1 MIADKDKRDKDKID
15 EEKRNN
21 YPKSENAD
29 AENNDNFIM
38 FPTVDFCFKELMKN
52 PKVRKGFVAA
62 ILGKEPDTV
71 RRTTV
76 IETELRKESE
86 DDKLGILDVL
96 VELEDGVKMNM
107 EMQVPYFE
115 YWANRVLFYVS
126 KIYTGQ
132 IQKGDDYD
140 KLQKCIH
147 VSILDFIHFP
157 QDQRCYRKITL
168 CDVETGEQYTD
179 LMELH
184 VLELKKLPPE
194 DQNEAGVIRWMR
206 FLGGKSRKEF
216 EDMAEKDE
224 YIKEAYED
232 LKKLSL
238 DGQKRL
244 EYEVRQRAIRDHNS
258 QLKSA
263 EKRGEKRGIEIGEKR
278 GEKRGIAIGEELGTQ
293 STLKRLVKANVESGK
308 SLEEIAE
315 FLGLDLSEVDK
326 MSKE

>member
-1 MIADKDKRDKDKID
+1 
-15 EEKRNN
+15 
-21 YPKSENAD
+21 
-29 AENNDNFIM
+29 M

-62 ILGKEPDTV
+62 ILGKEPETV

-132 IQKGDDYD
+132 IQKDDDYD

-194 DQNEAGVIRWMR
+194 DQNEDGVIRWMR
-206 FLGGKSRKEF
+206 FLGGKNRKEF
-216 EDMAEKDE
+216 EDMAKKDE
-224 YIKEAYED
+224 YIEEAYNE

-238 DGQKRL
+238 DEEKRL
-244 EYEVRQRAIRDHNS
+244 EYELRQKAVRDHNMMM
-258 QLKSA
+258 KSA
-263 EKRGEKRGIEIGEKR
+263 EKRGLEIGRKQ
-278 GEKRGIAIGEELGTQ
+278 GEQLA
-293 STLKRLVKANVESGK
+293 LKRVVEKQLKAGKTVEETAELLGMDIQEVRE
-308 SLEEIAE
+308 LTEE
-315 FLGLDLSEVDK
+315 
-326 MSKE
+326 

>member
-1 MIADKDKRDKDKID
+1 MIADRDKRD

-29 AENNDNFIM
+29 AEHSDNFIM
-38 FPTVDFCFKELMKN
+38 LPTVDFCFKELMKN

-62 ILGKEPDTV
+62 ILGKSPETV

-194 DQNEAGVIRWMR
+194 DQNEDGVIRWMR

-238 DGQKRL
+238 DEQKRL

-258 QLKSA
+258 QMKSA
-263 EKRGEKRGIEIGEKR
+263 ERRGIEIGEERGEKRGIEI
-278 GEKRGIAIGEELGTQ
+278 GTQ

-315 FLGLDLSEVDK
+315 FLGLNLSEVQRLT
-326 MSKE
+326 EE

>member
-1 MIADKDKRDKDKID
+1 MLADEDKRDNY
-15 EEKRNN
+15 RNRDN
-21 YPKSENAD
+21 EN

-38 FPTVDFCFKELMKN
+38 LPTVDFCFKELMKN

-62 ILGKEPDTV
+62 ILGKSPETV

-194 DQNEAGVIRWMR
+194 DQNEDGVIRWMR

-238 DGQKRL
+238 DEQKRL

-258 QLKSA
+258 QMKSA
-263 EKRGEKRGIEIGEKR
+263 ERRGIEIGEERGEKRGIEI
-278 GEKRGIAIGEELGTQ
+278 GTQ

-315 FLGLDLSEVDK
+315 FLGLDLSEVEK

>member
-1 MIADKDKRDKDKID
+1 MTEEKGKRERNRRDG
-15 EEKRNN
+15 EKRNN
-21 YPKSENAD
+21 SPKRDNAD
-29 AENNDNFIM
+29 KGRGDSFIM
-38 FPTVDFCFKELMKN
+38 LPTVDFCFKELMKN

-62 ILGKEPDTV
+62 ILGKSPETV

-76 IETELRKESE
+76 IETELRRESE

-96 VELEDGVKMNM
+96 VELEDGTRMNM

-126 KIYTGQ
+126 KIYAGQ
-132 IQKGDDYD
+132 LQKGDDYD
-140 KLQKCIH
+140 KLRKCIH

-157 QDQRCYRKITL
+157 QDNRCYRRITL

-194 DQNEAGVIRWMR
+194 DQNENGVIRWMR
-206 FLGGKSRKEF
+206 FLGGKNRKEF

-238 DGQKRL
+238 DEQKRL
-244 EYEVRQRAIRDHNS
+244 EYEVRQKAIRDHNS
-258 QLKSA
+258 QMKSA
-263 EKRGEKRGIEIGEKR
+263 ERRGEKR
-278 GEKRGIAIGEELGTQ
+278 
-293 STLKRLVKANVESGK
+293 ANRE
-308 SLEEIAE
+308 
-315 FLGLDLSEVDK
+315 
-326 MSKE
+326 

>member
-1 MIADKDKRDKDKID
+1 MLADEDKRDNY
-15 EEKRNN
+15 RNRDN
-21 YPKSENAD
+21 EN

-38 FPTVDFCFKELMKN
+38 LPTVDFCFKELMKN

-62 ILGKEPDTV
+62 ILGKEPETV

-96 VELEDGVKMNM
+96 VELEDGGRMNM

-132 IQKGDDYD
+132 IKKGDDYE

-157 QDQRCYRKITL
+157 QDQRCYRKITF

-194 DQNEAGVIRWMR
+194 DQNEEGVIRWMR

-224 YIKEAYED
+224 YIREAYED

-238 DGQKRL
+238 DEQKRL
-244 EYEVRQRAIRDHNS
+244 EYEVRQKAIRDYNS
-258 QLKSA
+258 QMKSA
-263 EKRGEKRGIEIGEKR
+263 ERRGEKRGIEL
-278 GEKRGIAIGEELGTQ
+278 GEKRGIEIGTQ
-293 STLKRLVKANVESGK
+293 STLKRLVRANAESGK

-315 FLGLDLSEVDK
+315 FLELDLSEVQRL
-326 MSKE
+326 MEQ

>member
-1 MIADKDKRDKDKID
+1 MIADEDKRDNY
-15 EEKRNN
+15 RNRDN
-21 YPKSENAD
+21 EN

-38 FPTVDFCFKELMKN
+38 LPTVDFCFKELMKN

-62 ILGKEPDTV
+62 ILGKSPETV

-76 IETELRKESE
+76 IDTELRKESE

-96 VELEDGVKMNM
+96 VELEDGGRMNM

-132 IQKGDDYD
+132 IKKGDDYE

-157 QDQRCYRKITL
+157 QDQRCYRKITF

-194 DQNEAGVIRWMR
+194 DQNEEGVIRWMR

-224 YIKEAYED
+224 YIREAYED

-238 DGQKRL
+238 DEQKRL

-258 QLKSA
+258 RMKSA
-263 EKRGEKRGIEIGEKR
+263 ERRGEKRGIEIGEKR
-278 GEKRGIAIGEELGTQ
+278 GIEIGTQ
-293 STLKRLVKANVESGK
+293 STLKRLVRANAESGK

-315 FLGLDLSEVDK
+315 FLELDLSEVQRL
-326 MSKE
+326 MEE

>member
-1 MIADKDKRDKDKID
+1 MIADRDKRDKDKID

-38 FPTVDFCFKELMKN
+38 FPTVDSCFKELMKN

-157 QDQRCYRKITL
+157 QDNRCYRKITL

-194 DQNEAGVIRWMR
+194 DQNEDGVIRWMR

-238 DGQKRL
+238 DEQKRL

-258 QLKSA
+258 QMKSA
-263 EKRGEKRGIEIGEKR
+263 ERRGIEIGEERGEKRGIEI
-278 GEKRGIAIGEELGTQ
+278 GTQ

-315 FLGLDLSEVDK
+315 FLGLDLSEVEK

>member
-29 AENNDNFIM
+29 AECSDNFIM
-38 FPTVDFCFKELMKN
+38 LPTVDFCFKELMKN

-62 ILGKEPDTV
+62 ILGKEPETV

-115 YWANRVLFYVS
+115 YWANRVLFYVG

-157 QDQRCYRKITL
+157 QDNRCYRKITF

-184 VLELKKLPPE
+184 VLELKKLPPK
-194 DQNEAGVIRWMR
+194 DQNEDGVIRWMR

-238 DGQKRL
+238 DEQKRL

-258 QLKSA
+258 QMKSA
-263 EKRGEKRGIEIGEKR
+263 ERR

-293 STLKRLVKANVESGK
+293 NTLKRLVKANVESGK

-315 FLGLDLSEVDK
+315 FLGLDLSEVQRLT
-326 MSKE
+326 EE

>member
-1 MIADKDKRDKDKID
+1 MLADEDKRDNY
-15 EEKRNN
+15 RNRDN
-21 YPKSENAD
+21 EN

-38 FPTVDFCFKELMKN
+38 LPTVDFCFKELMKN

-62 ILGKEPDTV
+62 ILGKSPETV

-194 DQNEAGVIRWMR
+194 DQNEDGVIRWMR

-238 DGQKRL
+238 DEQKRL

-258 QLKSA
+258 QMKSA
-263 EKRGEKRGIEIGEKR
+263 ERRGIEIGEERGEKRGIEI
-278 GEKRGIAIGEELGTQ
+278 GTQ

-315 FLGLDLSEVDK
+315 FLGLNLSEVQRLT
-326 MSKE
+326 EE

>member
-1 MIADKDKRDKDKID
+1 MITDRDKRDKDKID

-62 ILGKEPDTV
+62 ILGKEPEIV

-194 DQNEAGVIRWMR
+194 DQNEDGVIRWMR

-263 EKRGEKRGIEIGEKR
+263 ERRGIEIGEERGEKRGIEI
-278 GEKRGIAIGEELGTQ
+278 GTQ

-315 FLGLDLSEVDK
+315 FLGLDLSEVEK

>member
-1 MIADKDKRDKDKID
+1 MIADRDKRD

-62 ILGKEPDTV
+62 ILGKEPETV

-194 DQNEAGVIRWMR
+194 DQNEDGVIRWMR

-238 DGQKRL
+238 DEQKRL
-244 EYEVRQRAIRDHNS
+244 EYEARERALHDYNT
-258 QLKSA
+258 QMNSA
-263 EKRGEKRGIEIGEKR
+263 ERRGKRAALK
-278 GEKRGIAIGEELGTQ
+278 ELIRKKLDKGM
-293 STLKRLVKANVESGK
+293 SPED
-308 SLEEIAE
+308 IAE
-315 FLGLDLSEVDK
+315 FLELDTSVILELAGEPVANA
-326 MSKE
+326 ENLPH

>member
-1 MIADKDKRDKDKID
+1 MTEEKNKRKKRDNCP
-15 EEKRNN
+15 KRD
-21 YPKSENAD
+21 NAD
-29 AENNDNFIM
+29 TGRGDSFIM
-38 FPTVDFCFKELMKN
+38 LPTVDFCFKELMKN

-62 ILGKEPDTV
+62 ILGKPPETV

-76 IETELRKESE
+76 IETELRRESE

-96 VELEDGVKMNM
+96 VELENGGRMNM

-126 KIYTGQ
+126 KIYAGQ

-157 QDQRCYRKITL
+157 QDNRCYRKITF
-168 CDVETGEQYTD
+168 CDVETGELYTD

-194 DQNEAGVIRWMR
+194 DQNENGVIRWMR
-206 FLGGKSRKEF
+206 FLGGKNRKEF

-238 DGQKRL
+238 DEQKRL
-244 EYEVRQRAIRDHNS
+244 EYEVRQKAIRDYNS
-258 QLKSA
+258 QMKSA
-263 EKRGEKRGIEIGEKR
+263 ERRGEKR
-278 GEKRGIAIGEELGTQ
+278 GEKRA
-293 STLKRLVKANVESGK
+293 LKKLVHKKIETGK

-315 FLGLDLSEVDK
+315 FMEMDLSEVQK
-326 MSKE
+326 LMEE

>member
-1 MIADKDKRDKDKID
+1 MIADEDKRDNY
-15 EEKRNN
+15 RNRDN
-21 YPKSENAD
+21 EN

-38 FPTVDFCFKELMKN
+38 LPTVDFCFKELMKN

-62 ILGKEPDTV
+62 ILGKSPETV

-76 IETELRKESE
+76 IDTELRKESE

-96 VELEDGVKMNM
+96 VELEDGGRMNM

-132 IQKGDDYD
+132 IKKGDDYE

-157 QDQRCYRKITL
+157 QDQRCYRKITF

-194 DQNEAGVIRWMR
+194 DQNEEGVIRWMR

-224 YIKEAYED
+224 YIREAYED

-238 DGQKRL
+238 DEQKRL
-244 EYEVRQRAIRDHNS
+244 EYEVRQKAIRDHNS
-258 QLKSA
+258 QMKSA
-263 EKRGEKRGIEIGEKR
+263 ERRGIEIGEKR
-278 GEKRGIAIGEELGTQ
+278 GRQAA
-293 STLKRLVKANVESGK
+293 LKEVVAKMVGRNMSP
-308 SLEEIAE
+308 EEIADL
-315 FLGLDLSEVDK
+315 LGMKTQEIDELVEEIK
-326 MSKE
+326 RNEKTG

>member
-1 MIADKDKRDKDKID
+1 MIADRDKRDKDKID

-62 ILGKEPDTV
+62 ILGKEPETV

-194 DQNEAGVIRWMR
+194 DQNEDGVIRWMR

-258 QLKSA
+258 QMKSA
-263 EKRGEKRGIEIGEKR
+263 ERRGIEIGEERGEKRGIEI
-278 GEKRGIAIGEELGTQ
+278 GTQ

-315 FLGLDLSEVDK
+315 FLGLDLSEVEK

>member
-1 MIADKDKRDKDKID
+1 MLADEDKRDNY
-15 EEKRNN
+15 RNRDN
-21 YPKSENAD
+21 EN

-38 FPTVDFCFKELMKN
+38 LPTVDFCFKELMKN

-62 ILGKEPDTV
+62 ILGKSPETV

-157 QDQRCYRKITL
+157 QDNRCYRKITF

-194 DQNEAGVIRWMR
+194 DQNEDGVIRWMR

-238 DGQKRL
+238 DEQKRL

-258 QLKSA
+258 QMKSA
-263 EKRGEKRGIEIGEKR
+263 ERRGIEIGEERGEKRGIEI
-278 GEKRGIAIGEELGTQ
+278 GTQ

-315 FLGLDLSEVDK
+315 FLGLDLSEVEK

>member
-1 MIADKDKRDKDKID
+1 MTADKEKKDNSPKRD
-15 EEKRNN
+15 
-21 YPKSENAD
+21 NAD
-29 AENNDNFIM
+29 AERSDSFIM
-38 FPTVDFCFKELMKN
+38 LPTVDFCFKELMKN

-62 ILGKEPDTV
+62 ILGKEPETV

-76 IETELRKESE
+76 VETELRKESE

-96 VELEDGVKMNM
+96 VELEDGVRMNM

-157 QDQRCYRKITL
+157 QDGRCYRKITL

-179 LMELH
+179 LIELH

-194 DQNEAGVIRWMR
+194 DQNENGVIRWMR
-206 FLGGKSRKEF
+206 FLGGKNRKEF

-238 DGQKRL
+238 DEQKRL
-244 EYEVRQRAIRDHNS
+244 EYEVRQKAIRDHNS
-258 QLKSA
+258 QMKSA
-263 EKRGEKRGIEIGEKR
+263 ERRGEERGIEIGEKR
-278 GEKRGIAIGEELGTQ
+278 GEKRGKQLALKELVH
-293 STLKRLVKANVESGK
+293 KKIEAGK
-308 SLEEIAE
+308 SMEEISE
-315 FLGLDLSEVDK
+315 FLEIDVSEVEK
-326 MSKE
+326 LAGELLKLSGARKGKEE

>member
-1 MIADKDKRDKDKID
+1 MTEEKGKRERNRRDG
-15 EEKRNN
+15 EKRNN
-21 YPKSENAD
+21 SPKRDNAD
-29 AENNDNFIM
+29 EGRGDSFIM
-38 FPTVDFCFKELMKN
+38 LPTVDFCFKELMKN

-62 ILGKEPDTV
+62 ILGKSPETV

-76 IETELRKESE
+76 IETELRRESE

-96 VELEDGVKMNM
+96 VELEDGTRMNM

-126 KIYTGQ
+126 KIYAGQ
-132 IQKGDDYD
+132 LQKGDDYD
-140 KLQKCIH
+140 KLRKCIH

-157 QDQRCYRKITL
+157 QDNRCYRRITL

-194 DQNEAGVIRWMR
+194 DQNENGVIRWMR
-206 FLGGKSRKEF
+206 
-216 EDMAEKDE
+216 MAEKDE

-238 DGQKRL
+238 DEQKRL
-244 EYEVRQRAIRDHNS
+244 EYEVRQKAIRDHNS
-258 QLKSA
+258 QMKSA
-263 EKRGEKRGIEIGEKR
+263 ERRGEKR
-278 GEKRGIAIGEELGTQ
+278 GEKRA
-293 STLKRLVKANVESGK
+293 LKKLVHKKIESGK

-315 FLGLDLSEVDK
+315 FMELDLSEVRK
-326 MSKE
+326 LMEE

>member
-1 MIADKDKRDKDKID
+1 MLADEDKRDNY
-15 EEKRNN
+15 RNRDN
-21 YPKSENAD
+21 EN

-62 ILGKEPDTV
+62 ILGKEPETV

-194 DQNEAGVIRWMR
+194 DQNEDGVIRWMR

-238 DGQKRL
+238 DEQKRL

-258 QLKSA
+258 QMKSA
-263 EKRGEKRGIEIGEKR
+263 ERRGIEIGEERGEKRGIEI
-278 GEKRGIAIGEELGTQ
+278 GTQ

-315 FLGLDLSEVDK
+315 FLGLDLSEVEK

>member
-1 MIADKDKRDKDKID
+1 MLADEDKRDNY
-15 EEKRNN
+15 RNRDN
-21 YPKSENAD
+21 EN

-62 ILGKEPDTV
+62 ILGKEPETV

-76 IETELRKESE
+76 IDTELRKESE

-96 VELEDGVKMNM
+96 VELEDGGRMNM

-194 DQNEAGVIRWMR
+194 DQNEDGVIRWMR

-238 DGQKRL
+238 DEQKRL
-244 EYEVRQRAIRDHNS
+244 EYEVRQKAIRDHNS

-263 EKRGEKRGIEIGEKR
+263 ERR

-315 FLGLDLSEVDK
+315 FLGLDLSEVEK

>member
-1 MIADKDKRDKDKID
+1 MIADKDKRNKDKID

-21 YPKSENAD
+21 YPKSEN

-62 ILGKEPDTV
+62 ILGKEPETV

-157 QDQRCYRKITL
+157 QDNRCYRKITL

-194 DQNEAGVIRWMR
+194 DQNEDGVIRWMR

-238 DGQKRL
+238 DEQKRL

-258 QLKSA
+258 QMKSA
-263 EKRGEKRGIEIGEKR
+263 ERRGIEIGEERGEKRGIEI
-278 GEKRGIAIGEELGTQ
+278 GTQ

-315 FLGLDLSEVDK
+315 FLGLDLSEVEK

>member
-1 MIADKDKRDKDKID
+1 MIADEDKRDNY
-15 EEKRNN
+15 RNRDN
-21 YPKSENAD
+21 EN

-38 FPTVDFCFKELMKN
+38 LPTVDFCFKELMKN

-62 ILGKEPDTV
+62 ILGKSPETV

-76 IETELRKESE
+76 IDTELRKESE

-96 VELEDGVKMNM
+96 VELEDGGRMNM

-132 IQKGDDYD
+132 IKKGDDYE

-157 QDQRCYRKITL
+157 QDQRCYRKITF

-194 DQNEAGVIRWMR
+194 DQNEEGVIRWMR

-224 YIKEAYED
+224 YIREAYED

-238 DGQKRL
+238 DEQKRL
-244 EYEVRQRAIRDHNS
+244 EYEVRQKAIWDHNS
-258 QLKSA
+258 QMKSA
-263 EKRGEKRGIEIGEKR
+263 ERRGEKRGIEIGERR
-278 GEKRGIAIGEELGTQ
+278 GEKRGIEIGTQ
-293 STLKRLVKANVESGK
+293 STLKRLVRANAESGK

-315 FLGLDLSEVDK
+315 FLELDLSEVQK
-326 MSKE
+326 MSGE